1 MAKWFQETILIKYWE
16 DRCQNYT
23 LDDGT
28 KIKSA
33 VRNKSFGYYPDIS
46 ENYLSDSRVVPAE
59 IEWVT
64 TNFDRHGHD
73 ITTLRDNEGF
83 LVVFKIDAGFPLKQ
97 IEIDEDDFTEWYK
110 TNADQLCQETLSEIK
125 NISKKSKEPQ
135 IFLLYLPK
143 KGHNNYG
150 IALQYGVWGF
160 PTNTKGFRHGLSKIS
175 QIKKHDIVVVLRNWQ
190 AAPNIKVTGGRVSP
204 DKYVGTFEEIVGLVV
219 TRGFH
224 KLDKPSEI
232 WPDNPYPYRF
242 EFRKEPLFIGHD
254 VPCNQKD
261 LGKSLHEI
269 LRRLQISSIVE
280 KIDTSLIV
288 KLMSL
293 CTK

>member
-46 ENYLSDSRVVPAE
+46 ENYLSDNRVVPAE

-175 QIKKHDIVVVLRNWQ
+175 QIKKHD
-190 AAPNIKVTGGRVSP
+190 K
-204 DKYVGTFEEIVGLVV
+204 
-219 TRGFH
+219 
-224 KLDKPSEI
+224 
-232 WPDNPYPYRF
+232 
-242 EFRKEPLFIGHD
+242 
-254 VPCNQKD
+254 
-261 LGKSLHEI
+261 
-269 LRRLQISSIVE
+269 
-280 KIDTSLIV
+280 
-288 KLMSL
+288 
-293 CTK
+293 